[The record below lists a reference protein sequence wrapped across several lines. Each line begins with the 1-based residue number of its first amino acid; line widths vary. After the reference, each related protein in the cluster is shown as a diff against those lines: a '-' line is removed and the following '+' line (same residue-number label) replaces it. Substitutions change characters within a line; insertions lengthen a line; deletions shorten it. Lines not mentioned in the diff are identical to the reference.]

1 MRRCPSTRAEACPT
15 ARAPAFLN
23 SNSNNKHDL
32 QKNLKTTSSYYFR
45 KINKSILHKAYI
57 FRSSHK
63 ISNKKIVSINKIRFH
78 AVKYIIFFLQ
88 MLNKLMGNVI
98 MHNIYN
104 MRNFQFNGFLIII
117 LFYFILCSN
126 ARASPLIYVYK

>member
-1 MRRCPSTRAEACPT
+1 
-15 ARAPAFLN
+15 
-23 SNSNNKHDL
+23 
-32 QKNLKTTSSYYFR
+32 
-45 KINKSILHKAYI
+45 
-57 FRSSHK
+57 
-63 ISNKKIVSINKIRFH
+63 
-78 AVKYIIFFLQ
+78 